1 MSNGL
6 IGEIEYIKF
15 EVYENLVKQLRTI
28 FEDSSSDSSLE
39 INLARTKNSF
49 QNFEISL
56 ARAKKQ
62 RDYFPIEERR
72 IILEVLESQEYHPAI
87 LSGEY
92 LDKLE
97 EIIIATNSILRHIS
111 NIQNA
116 KDETGEE
123 EISMWEKVVSICYG
137 GFDSFND
144 YMDKTYRKNLEKHGG
159 FRIIQDNYLS
169 KESLEENR
177 QEYEG
182 LLNKF

>member
-6 IGEIEYIKF
+6 IGEVGYIKF
-15 EVYENLVKQLRTI
+15 EVYENLINQLRTI
-28 FEDSSSDSSLE
+28 FEDSSSESSLE

-72 IILEVLESQEYHPAI
+72 IISEVLESQEYPPAI

-97 EIIIATNSILRHIS
+97 EIVIATNPILKDIS
-111 NIQNA
+111 NIQNN
-116 KDETGEE
+116 KSETGEE
-123 EISMWEKVVSICYG
+123 EVSMWEKVVSICYG
-137 GFDSFND
+137 GFNFFRD
-144 YMDKTYRKNLEKHGG
+144 YMDESYRKNLGKYGG
-159 FRIIQDNYLS
+159 FTIIQDNYLLR
-169 KESLEENR
+169 ESSEEDEH
-177 QEYEG
+177 EYG
-182 LLNKF
+182 GS